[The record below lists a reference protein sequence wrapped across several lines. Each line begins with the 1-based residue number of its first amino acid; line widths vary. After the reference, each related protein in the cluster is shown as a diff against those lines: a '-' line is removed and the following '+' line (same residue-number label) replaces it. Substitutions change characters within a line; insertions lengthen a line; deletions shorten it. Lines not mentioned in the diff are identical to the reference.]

1 MAAAKMTP
9 LPTGKYVLLLTIL
22 IAHSIIG
29 GYWAGT
35 RPSGAGWRFF
45 SWHPLLMMLEY
56 ARNFLR
62 RVDTQRKD
70 PSSYIAPHFNSF
82 HSKNLNA
89 GMVGMMGTAALTKKR
104 MGYTNT
110 KLHGIMAWAGMML
123 SAGGFYVIYAN
134 KNQMGKDHF
143 TTLHSWAGL
152 SVLVGCTMAG
162 IAGGVFL
169 HPDFGIDKQ
178 NGTIRTA
185 HKYMSRVLLLVAW
198 VATLSGLKTLIGD
211 DMMSLIVFAGPLAV
225 AAPFTLM

>member
-45 SWHPLLMMLEY
+45 SWHPLLMML
-56 ARNFLR
+56 
-62 RVDTQRKD
+62 
-70 PSSYIAPHFNSF
+70 
-82 HSKNLNA
+82 